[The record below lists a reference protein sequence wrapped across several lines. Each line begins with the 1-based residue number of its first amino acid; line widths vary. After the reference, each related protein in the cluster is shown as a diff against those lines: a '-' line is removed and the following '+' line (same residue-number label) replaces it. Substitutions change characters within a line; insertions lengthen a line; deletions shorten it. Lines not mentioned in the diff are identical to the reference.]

1 MMAVSVG
8 GRAARG
14 GASQRSGV
22 AAEAAAE
29 AALVRDGWL
38 VLARRLRTAAGE
50 IDLVADRAGLLAFIE
65 VKRRPTLADAA
76 VALGVR
82 QQARLLAAAEIV
94 LAEHPDWGSAGVRFD
109 LLLVDAA
116 GQVRRIADAFRAG

>member
-1 MMAVSVG
+1 MMAVAAG
-8 GRAARG
+8 PRAARG

-38 VLARRLRTAAGE
+38 ILARRLRTAAGE

-65 VKRRPTLADAA
+65 VKQRPTLAGAA

-94 LAEHPDWGSAGVRFD
+94 LAEHPEWGSAGVRFD
-109 LLLVDAA
+109 VLLVDAA
-116 GQVRRIADAFRAG
+116 GQVRRIADAFRAS